1 MPQKKAPSNPSLN
14 RRLQQTPVAIVGMS
28 ALFPEAEDLTRYW
41 ENILGEVDCLIEAPK
56 DRFSIEDYYDANVKA
71 PDKTFSKKG
80 GFIPPTEF
88 NPIEWGLPPNILEIT
103 DVSQLLSLVLAKR
116 VLADAGYGEGL
127 KPFDSKNTGCILGV
141 GGGEKLMTPLISRLQ
156 SPIWERVLASA
167 GVAESDR
174 AVLIEKMKKAYV
186 RWEEMSFPGTPG
198 NVI

>member
-80 GFIPPTEF
+80 GFIPPTLF
-88 NPIEWGLPPNILEIT
+88 NPIEWGLPPNILEVT
-103 DVSQLLSLVLAKR
+103 DVSQLLSLVMAKR
-116 VLADAGYGEGL
+116 VL
-127 KPFDSKNTGCILGV
+127 
-141 GGGEKLMTPLISRLQ
+141 
-156 SPIWERVLASA
+156 
-167 GVAESDR
+167 
-174 AVLIEKMKKAYV
+174 
-186 RWEEMSFPGTPG
+186 
-198 NVI
+198 